1 MRTLGTIINHIWPD
15 EVYPVPMRC
24 RFCQQVSAKR
34 SGLIL
39 KETGGEDRG
48 QRTEDAKVTREE
60 AIKDAKGPGTWI
72 TSDTGSLC
80 HRTVSVPLA
89 TR

>member
-1 MRTLGTIINHIWPD
+1 MCTLGTIINHIWPD
-15 EVYPVPMRC
+15 EVYQVPMRC
-24 RFCQQVSAKR
+24 RFCQQVSAK
-34 SGLIL
+34 GTDLIL
-39 KETGGEDRG
+39 KETGGEP
-48 QRTEDAKVTREE
+48 RTEDAKVTCEE